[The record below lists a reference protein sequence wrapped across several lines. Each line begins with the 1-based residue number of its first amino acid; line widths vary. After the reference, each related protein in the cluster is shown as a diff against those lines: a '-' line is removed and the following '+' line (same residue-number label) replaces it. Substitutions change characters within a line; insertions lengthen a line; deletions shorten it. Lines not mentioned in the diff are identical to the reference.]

1 MLDGD
6 GNDADMQRLID
17 EARNG
22 CVTSQNQLLSGLREY
37 LALVADQELEPKL
50 RAKAGPSDAV
60 QQTMLLVSQK
70 LTDFRGS
77 NRAQLL
83 AWVREILT
91 NEIKQLRRS
100 FKAEKRDLRRE
111 VSIVADNSQAP
122 DSDPQDQLLTP
133 QSAALVEEESQAL
146 RSALDNLPDDYRQVI
161 ELRNWQKLS
170 FADIATQMNRS
181 ENAVTKLWF
190 RALVKLEQ
198 QLGESN

>member
-1 MLDGD
+1 MQ
-6 GNDADMQRLID
+6 NDHWDEESMQRLIE

-22 CVTSQNQLLSGLREY
+22 CVASQNQLLSGLREY
-37 LALVADQELEPKL
+37 LALVAERELDPKL

-60 QQTMLLVSQK
+60 QQTMLQVSQK
-70 LTDFRGS
+70 LADFRGT
-77 NRAQLL
+77 NQAQLM

-91 NEIKQLRRS
+91 NEVKQMRRS
-100 FKAEKRDLRRE
+100 FKAEKRDVRRE
-111 VSIVADNSQAP
+111 VPINIDNSQAP
-122 DSDPQDQLLTP
+122 GRDPRDQLLTP
-133 QSAALVEEESQAL
+133 QSAALVKEESQAL
-146 RSALDNLPDDYRQVI
+146 QAALEQLPDDYRQVI

-170 FADIATQMNRS
+170 FGEIAKKMDRS